1 MQTFA
6 EQVLESLGPEP
17 VSAEKHNTFGIDFEN
32 VRRVLLRDG
41 WHTVYRTTKAERD
54 GLAVTLKNLRKK
66 LDNPN
71 PAHPKTDEEMIAE
84 FPQFIPYA
92 QNPKLQ
98 PKPFRR
104 VLLEGSPW
112 AVWNESRDPIPVLAE
127 LMVPWHQI
135 LALDVEQP
143 R

>member
-6 EQVLESLGPEP
+6 EQVLDHLETGDPLSAGKDTGES
-17 VSAEKHNTFGIDFEN
+17 IDYSR
-32 VRRVLLRDG
+32 VVRVLLRDG
-41 WHTVYRTTKAERD
+41 WHTVYRTTAADRD

-71 PAHPKTDEEMIAE
+71 PAHPKKDEEMITQY
-84 FPQFIPYA
+84 PQFIPYA

-104 VLLEGSPW
+104 VLVEGAPW
-112 AVWNESRDPIPVLAE
+112 AVWNESRDPIPMLAE

-135 LALDVEQP
+135 LALDVEQQ
-143 R
+143 